1 MDHRSTWANS
11 GRGPTEKSRGPTCK
25 GGDLS
30 VMGRRIQKTQKKQK
44 RVEKGKERRVTVILV
59 LIFQMGLF
67 LKWLNWF
74 VPHPS
79 SSFSSVLISSTHNL
93 RCPPGPRQ
101 MSSSK
106 WCGWQGV
113 LGRGED
119 YRKPI
124 SVKKGEP
131 ALRFSW
137 LWPIFLPEGAGIPSF
152 SCSANKTVP
161 QLGNSL

>member
-93 RCPPGPRQ
+93 RLPPRAQADEQLQ
-101 MSSSK
+101 MM
-106 WCGWQGV
+106 WLARGARER
-113 LGRGED
+113 GRLQ
-119 YRKPI
+119 KTHI
-124 SVKKGEP
+124 SQKG
-131 ALRFSW
+131 
-137 LWPIFLPEGAGIPSF
+137 GAGTQVQLTV
-152 SCSANKTVP
+152 ANIFARRSW
-161 QLGNSL
+161 NS